1 MKKWKE
7 RGKRIAVLL
16 LTAALVG
23 SSVDLSALTVNA
35 AEEEKTLT
43 CEKEEHTHDDSCY
56 ESVLICTEEAE
67 EHEHDDSCYE
77 DKLICEKEEHTHDD
91 SCYTI
96 TTSSDSEDE
105 KQEDESQDDTTVT
118 GDSPEQTTSEETE
131 TSEEKSEEITETA
144 KRITSWTW
152 NDEEEMLDLEE
163 NVLALPGASKDH
175 IVSFDDIVSFLPI
188 SITATITT
196 SASVTETEDTEATNE
211 SEETDGAEETVTLE
225 GWVCENYP
233 EEGAYSG
240 NYTFT
245 ANLPEGYELA
255 EDAAALKVNVE
266 LGGAQLLEATTI
278 TPAQPKNG
286 EGTAENP
293 YQITSAAELYWFAG
307 LVNGTLT
314 DVTKNSSACAKL
326 MNDITVN
333 NNLLDRLHIKQMMT
347 AI

>member
-23 SSVDLSALTVNA
+23 SSVDVSALTVNA
-35 AEEEKTLT
+35 AEEEKVLT
-43 CEKEEHTHDDSCY
+43 CEKGEHTHDDSCY
-56 ESVLICTEEAE
+56 KSVLICTEEAE
-67 EHEHDDSCYE
+67 EHGHDDSCYE

-96 TTSSDSEDE
+96 TASSDSEDE

-118 GDSPEQTTSEETE
+118 GDSPEQTASEETE

-163 NVLALPGASKDH
+163 NVLALPGASKDY
-175 IVSFDDIVSFLPI
+175 IVSFDDIVSFLPA

-278 TPAQPKNG
+278 TPTKPENG
-286 EGTAENP
+286 NGTAENP

-326 MNDITVN
+326 MNDIC
-333 NNLLDRLHIKQMMT
+333 LLYTSPSPRDTR
-347 AI
+347 

>member
-35 AEEEKTLT
+35 AEEEKVLT
-43 CEKEEHTHDDSCY
+43 CEKEE
-56 ESVLICTEEAE
+56 
-67 EHEHDDSCYE
+67 
-77 DKLICEKEEHTHDD
+77 
-91 SCYTI
+91 
-96 TTSSDSEDE
+96 
-105 KQEDESQDDTTVT
+105 
-118 GDSPEQTTSEETE
+118 QTT
-131 TSEEKSEEITETA
+131 SEEITETA

-163 NVLALPGASKDH
+163 NVLALPGASKDY
-175 IVSFDDIVSFLPI
+175 IVSFDDIVSFLPA

-278 TPAQPKNG
+278 TPTKPENG
-286 EGTAENP
+286 NGTAENP

-333 NNLLDRLHIKQMMT
+333 NNLLDRITYKTDDDGNLTNEVANGGNFISWTPIGAANNSYQGTFDGNGKTISGLFFNDSQKSHVGLFDNIYMAT
-347 AI
+347 IRNVGVVDSYFFG

>member
-1 MKKWKE
+1 M
-7 RGKRIAVLL
+7 
-16 LTAALVG
+16 
-23 SSVDLSALTVNA
+23 
-35 AEEEKTLT
+35 
-43 CEKEEHTHDDSCY
+43 
-56 ESVLICTEEAE
+56 
-67 EHEHDDSCYE
+67 
-77 DKLICEKEEHTHDD
+77 
-91 SCYTI
+91 
-96 TTSSDSEDE
+96 
-105 KQEDESQDDTTVT
+105 T

-163 NVLALPGASKDH
+163 NVLALPGASKDY

-278 TPAQPKNG
+278 TPTKPENG
-286 EGTAENP
+286 NGTAENP

-333 NNLLDRLHIKQMMT
+333 NNLLDRKNR
-347 AI
+347 